1 MARRLDAGDAG
12 FEAAFAAI
20 VTTARGRDDDVAGV
34 VTDIIDD
41 VRRRGDE
48 ALIELTRRFDRV
60 ELDADRLFLG
70 ADEID
75 AAADRCPAD
84 TVAALEFAARRIED
98 HHRRQ
103 MPVDLDYRDE
113 AGVRLGARW
122 TPVDAAGVYVPGG
135 TAAYPSSVLMT
146 ALPAKVAGVGRV
158 VMAMPTP
165 GGALNPAA
173 LAAARLA
180 GIDRILRVGGAQ
192 AIAALALGTATV
204 DAVDVIVGP
213 GNAYVAAAKR
223 QLFGVVGID
232 TIAGPSEI
240 VVVADDANDPE
251 WIAAD
256 LLAQAEHD
264 TAARSIMITD
274 DTAFADAVDAAV
286 ERCLEGL
293 DRADIARASW
303 RDNGAILRVARIA
316 DAAPLIDRLA
326 PEHLALAV
334 ADPDALAAKVR
345 HAGAIF
351 LGRYTPEAIGDY
363 VAGPNHVLPT
373 GRGARFSSGL
383 SVLDFLKRSSI
394 IGCDAA
400 SLARVGPAAITLA
413 EAEGLGA
420 HARSVALRLGPE
432 SKD

>member
-1 MARRLDAGDAG
+1 MARRLDAGDSG

-20 VTTARGRDDDVAGV
+20 VTTARGRDEDVAGV
-34 VTDIIDD
+34 VAEIIDD
-41 VRRRGDE
+41 VRKRGDA

-70 ADEID
+70 PGEID
-75 AAADRCPAD
+75 AAADDCPAD

-103 MPVDLDYRDE
+103 MPVDIDYHDE

-146 ALPAKVAGVGRV
+146 VLPAKIAGVGRI

-165 GGALNPAA
+165 GGTLNPTVM
-173 LAAARLA
+173 AAARLA

-192 AIAALALGTATV
+192 AIAALALGTAAV

-232 TIAGPSEI
+232 AIAGPSEI
-240 VVVADDANDPE
+240 VVVADTANDPE

-264 TAARSIMITD
+264 TAARSILITD
-274 DTAFADAVDAAV
+274 DTAFADAVEAAV
-286 ERCLEGL
+286 DRQLDGLE
-293 DRADIARASW
+293 RADIARASW
-303 RDNGAILRVARIA
+303 RDNGAILCVARIT
-316 DAAPLIDRLA
+316 DAAPLINRLA

-373 GRGARFSSGL
+373 ERGARFSSGL
-383 SVLDFLKRSSI
+383 SVLNFLKRSSI
-394 IGCDAA
+394 IGCDAT
-400 SLARVGPAAITLA
+400 SLARVGPAAIRLA

-420 HARSVALRLGPE
+420 HARSVALRLVPDR
-432 SKD
+432 KD